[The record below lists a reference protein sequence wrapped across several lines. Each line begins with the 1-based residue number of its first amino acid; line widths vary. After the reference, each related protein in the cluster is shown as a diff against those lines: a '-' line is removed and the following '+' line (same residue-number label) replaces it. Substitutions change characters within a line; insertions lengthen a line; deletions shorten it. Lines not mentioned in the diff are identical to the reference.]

1 MTKDQLKQFI
11 RVQIEDTVKP
21 YHLDDDDLNTFL
33 KEAEREAFERA
44 YLGRID
50 SNITLVANQATYNLN
65 DVIEL
70 TRVKVSGEASPLVK
84 TTKRELDFEIG
95 AWDAQAASM
104 PKYYFQQGD
113 TITLYPKPDA
123 VGTLLL
129 DGFRY
134 PYYDMETP
142 ANLHESLAYW
152 PMYRFYSIPDSDTH
166 DPVRAQF
173 FEDKFTK
180 VFGHKKSQQFISAW
194 RDNSHISSMNPN
206 PFN

>member
-11 RVQIEDTVKP
+11 RIQIEDTVSP
-21 YHLDDDDLNTFL
+21 YQLDNDDLNIFI

-44 YLGRID
+44 SLGKID
-50 SNITLVANQATYNLN
+50 GNITLVVDKATYDLD

-70 TRVKVSGEASPLVK
+70 TRVKVSGESRPLIK
-84 TTKRELDFEIG
+84 TTKRELDFEID
-95 AWDAQAASM
+95 AWDAQASSM
-104 PKYYFQQGD
+104 PKFYFQQGD
-113 TITLYPKPDA
+113 TITLYPTPDA

-142 ANLHESLAYW
+142 ANLQEPLAYW
-152 PMYRFYSIPDSDTH
+152 AMYRFYSIPDKDTSD
-166 DPVRAQF
+166 PARAQF

-194 RDNSHISSMNPN
+194 RDNSPSSSMSHN